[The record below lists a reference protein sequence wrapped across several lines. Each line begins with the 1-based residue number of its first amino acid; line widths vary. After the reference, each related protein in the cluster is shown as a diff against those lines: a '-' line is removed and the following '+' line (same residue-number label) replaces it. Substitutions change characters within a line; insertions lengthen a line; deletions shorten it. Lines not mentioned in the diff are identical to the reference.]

1 MMTINRSCLLPVEHL
16 VPGIVPDHGVSPVR
30 EDHPDL
36 LALVDFHP
44 YDVETRLIYCSGL
57 ECLDEAFP
65 GFLFG
70 RLHLDEVHDFP
81 VRLDR
86 GELAVILL
94 VLREMF
100 RAQAVGLFVERVRE
114 WCIAPHAMSGHLQ
127 GPLRSFKF
135 LRSSVWIV
143 LFYELVQR
151 LEGCIR
157 IVFNFFE
164 RELLPCCF
172 DNLVE
177 NCFRQFECNFFGH
190 SFIRVFGYYYNT
202 TGRGFL
208 KLSSNQTT

>member
-70 RLHLDEVHDFP
+70 RLHLAEVHDFP

-114 WCIAPHAMSGHLQ
+114 WCIAHHAMGGHLLGRLRYGKVDKCIGEKIHECIARVYLAFPA
-127 GPLRSFKF
+127 GPVISGPA
-135 LRSSVWIV
+135 
-143 LFYELVQR
+143 
-151 LEGCIR
+151 EG
-157 IVFNFFE
+157 
-164 RELLPCCF
+164 
-172 DNLVE
+172 
-177 NCFRQFECNFFGH
+177 GW
-190 SFIRVFGYYYNT
+190 G
-202 TGRGFL
+202 
-208 KLSSNQTT
+208 